1 MYVDDLVPGSNTIEE
16 LEVIKQKSTELSRK
30 AGSNLHKWHSNIP
43 SLQSSNTKSL
53 KVNFLVPKKNFKT
66 QPVLQKYQEYHGIK
80 RRLWHKCFPVN
91 FANFCRTVFL
101 QNTSRRLLLERLF
114 IVSYVIRN
122 LFGDTETPQTL
133 NRSFKKWVN
142 DITNIPIEIARSI
155 PTNKESITSADPH
168 VFKDAIIIAN
178 CAAVYAVVNQ
188 FRAISQGPVAGK
200 SRISKRDL
208 TNPRLELM

>member
-43 SLQSSNTKSL
+43 SLQSPNTKSL

-66 QPVLQKYQEYHGIK
+66 QPILQKYQEYHGIK
-80 RRLWHKCFPVN
+80 RRHWHKCFPVN
-91 FANFCRTVFL
+91 FTNFAEQLFCRTPPDDCF
-101 QNTSRRLLLERLF
+101 QK
-114 IVSYVIRN
+114 VIYRE
-122 LFGDTETPQTL
+122 LCDKKLSWDTETPQTL

-168 VFKDAIIIAN
+168 VFKDAFIIAN

-188 FRAISQGPVAGK
+188 FRAISQGPVASK

-208 TNPRLELM
+208 TNPRLEL